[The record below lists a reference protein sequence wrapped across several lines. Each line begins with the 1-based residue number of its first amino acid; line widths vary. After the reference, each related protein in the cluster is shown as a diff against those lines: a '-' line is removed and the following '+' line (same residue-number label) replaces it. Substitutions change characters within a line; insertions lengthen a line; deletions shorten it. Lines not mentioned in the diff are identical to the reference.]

1 MIGKLIRRKEKQRK
15 NGLMKIDRKEVFVM
29 MEYTIEKGSGSLT
42 WIYITEPNR
51 KEETLTI
58 ELSECKNPGGKNA
71 LPYLWYKAGY
81 TDKILDTYLCIHTYC
96 TDSEENCYGRYNPQT
111 KESEDG
117 KRNVINFDW
126 MFENTEENK
135 QKLINETIR
144 LFESA
149 TGESATQEK
158 MERCNKYADENGLEI
173 LTEKPEGW
181 HELFGISAPI
191 GSVVITNRKSFK
203 QKDYRKALLIY

>member
-1 MIGKLIRRKEKQRK
+1 
-15 NGLMKIDRKEVFVM
+15 M
-29 MEYTIEKGSGSLT
+29 MTYTIERYTDSLT
-42 WIYITEPNR
+42 KIYITEPNQ

-58 ELSECKNPGGKNA
+58 ELSECENPGGKNA

-96 TDSEENCYGRYNPQT
+96 TDSEGNCYSRYNPQT
-111 KESEDG
+111 KRSDDG

-135 QKLINETIR
+135 QKLINEVIR

-149 TGESATQEK
+149 TGKSATQEK
-158 MERCNKYADENGLEI
+158 MEWCEKYASENELEI
-173 LTEKPEGW
+173 VTKKPEGW
-181 HELFGISAPI
+181 HELFGISSPV

-203 QKDYRKALLIY
+203 QKDYKKALLVY

>member
-1 MIGKLIRRKEKQRK
+1 
-15 NGLMKIDRKEVFVM
+15 MKINIGGIYIM
-29 MEYTIEKGSGSLT
+29 MTYTIERYTDSLT
-42 WIYITEPNR
+42 KIYITEPNQ

-58 ELSECKNPGGKNA
+58 ELSECENPGGKNA

-96 TDSEENCYGRYNPQT
+96 TDSEGNCFSRYNPQS
-111 KESEDG
+111 KRSDDG

-135 QKLINETIR
+135 QKLINEVIR

-149 TGESATQEK
+149 TGKSATQKK

-173 LTEKPEGW
+173 VTKKPEGW
-181 HELFGISAPI
+181 YELLGISAPI

-203 QKDYRKALLIY
+203 QKDYKKALLVY

>member
-1 MIGKLIRRKEKQRK
+1 
-15 NGLMKIDRKEVFVM
+15 MKIDRKEVFVM
-29 MEYTIEKGSGSLT
+29 MEYTIEKGNGSLT

-96 TDSEENCYGRYNPQT
+96 TDSEGNCYGRYNPQT

-135 QKLINETIR
+135 QKLINEVIR

-149 TGESATQEK
+149 IGKSATQEK
-158 MERCNKYADENGLEI
+158 MERCNKYADENGIEI

-181 HELFGISAPI
+181 KELLGISAPI

-203 QKDYRKALLIY
+203 QKDYKKALLVY

>member
-1 MIGKLIRRKEKQRK
+1 
-15 NGLMKIDRKEVFVM
+15 M
-29 MEYTIEKGSGSLT
+29 MAYTIEKYTDSLT
-42 WIYITEPNR
+42 KIYITEPNK

-58 ELSECKNPGGKNA
+58 ELSECENPGGKNT

-96 TDSEENCYGRYNPQT
+96 TDSEGNCFGRYNPQT

-135 QKLINETIR
+135 QKLINEVIR

-149 TGESATQEK
+149 TGKSATQEK
-158 MERCNKYADENGLEI
+158 MERCNKYANENGLEVV
-173 LTEKPEGW
+173 TEKPEGW
-181 HELFGISAPI
+181 HELLGISSPV
-191 GSVVITNRKSFK
+191 GSVVITDRKSFK
-203 QKDYRKALLIY
+203 QKDYKKVLLVY

>member
-1 MIGKLIRRKEKQRK
+1 
-15 NGLMKIDRKEVFVM
+15 M
-29 MEYTIEKGSGSLT
+29 MEYTIEKGNGSLT

-81 TDKILDTYLCIHTYC
+81 TDKILDAYLCIHTYC
-96 TDSEENCYGRYNPQT
+96 TDSEGKCYGRYNPQT

-135 QKLINETIR
+135 QKLINEVIR

-149 TGESATQEK
+149 IGKSATQEK
-158 MERCNKYADENGLEI
+158 MERCNKYADENGIEI

-181 HELFGISAPI
+181 KELLGISAPI

-203 QKDYRKALLIY
+203 QKDYKKALLVY